1 MRASRGAL
9 ALARARS
16 PARRWGTFPTTADI
30 GLWARGPT
38 AASLLEGLGL
48 ALFALLADPR
58 TVRPRERRTVT
69 AEGRDRTELAVAFL
83 TELLVLHDTDGF
95 LGRRISARLS
105 GRGPYAAVAA
115 VDGEPFDPR
124 RHSARTE
131 VKAVTYHRLEF
142 DARSGRA
149 RAIVDL

>member
-1 MRASRGAL
+1 MRTSGPAL
-9 ALARARS
+9 APTGTAR

-58 TVRPRERRTVT
+58 QVRPRASRTVR

-83 TELLVLHDTDGF
+83 SELLVLHDDDGF

-105 GRGPYAAVAA
+105 GRGPFAVVAR
-115 VDGEPFDPR
+115 VEGEPFDAR
-124 RHSARTE
+124 RHTPRTE

-142 DARSGRA
+142 DPRAGRA

>member
-1 MRASRGAL
+1 MVPPR
-9 ALARARS
+9 RAR

-48 ALFALLADPR
+48 ALFSLLVDPR
-58 TVRPRERRTVT
+58 SVRPRESRTVR
-69 AEGRDRTELAVAFL
+69 ASGRDRTELVVAFL
-83 TELLVLHDTDGF
+83 TELLVAHDSEGF
-95 LGRRISARLS
+95 LARRISARLT
-105 GRGPYAAVAA
+105 GRGPYVVLARLE
-115 VDGEPFDPR
+115 GEAFDPE
-124 RHSARTE
+124 RHRPRTE

-142 DARSGRA
+142 DPRAGTA

>member
-1 MRASRGAL
+1 MAGSAPAL
-9 ALARARS
+9 APARAAR

-48 ALFALLADPR
+48 ALFSLLADPR
-58 TVRPRERRTVT
+58 SVRPREPRVVT
-69 AEGRDRTELAVAFL
+69 ASGRDRTELAVAFL
-83 TELLVLHDTDGF
+83 GELLVLHDADGF
-95 LGRRISARLS
+95 LGRRISARLT
-105 GRGPYAAVAA
+105 GRGPFAVVAR
-115 VDGEPFDPR
+115 VDGEPFDAA
-124 RHSARTE
+124 RHSPRTE

-142 DARSGRA
+142 DVRAGRA